1 MPPPL
6 GYRWSDKEWQLDE
19 SGPWMDSVLGIG
31 RKIVGIYD
39 VCGIE
44 IELTCFAPYLS
55 CHFYFAVYLVV
66 SANETRQCLSAKQYT
81 NTISPAYGRT

>member
-31 RKIVGIYD
+31 KKTVGMYD
-39 VCGIE
+39 VCGMD
-44 IELTCFAPYLS
+44 
-55 CHFYFAVYLVV
+55 H
-66 SANETRQCLSAKQYT
+66 
-81 NTISPAYGRT
+81 